1 MYSAF
6 YRRTFAI
13 ATFLIVGYLLIE
25 VLRPLA
31 GPLGWAAVLAFLLTP
46 VQARLKR
53 RLKGRGS
60 LSAGILTG
68 LTPFLVIAPLAFI
81 GVVFARQV
89 ASMITWLRGR
99 TLVSYPTMLEHL
111 EGYPVI
117 GSAVRWMRE
126 NSTVSADQV
135 QGWLTNGVQSLLK
148 SAATASGTFALGVL
162 GSLVGFFMTIFL
174 LFFLLRDGRMMFER
188 LTRLVPMEPDH
199 RKELLSYLAN
209 VTLAVVFGSVATA
222 LIQGAF
228 AGVGFALVGL
238 PSPVVFAVLAAI
250 AAFLPVGS
258 AIILL
263 PAVLYL
269 MIAGR
274 WGAAIFLAVWSA
286 AVGVA
291 DNFLRP
297 FLTSQRA
304 EVSTLAVFVGA
315 IGGASAFG
323 ILGLVIGPVLLGFV
337 VALVQ
342 FAEEAVTGR
351 RQALAGGARGTADD
365 RNADAQGAAGARGA
379 IRD

>member
-46 VQARLKR
+46 VQVRLQR

-81 GVVFARQV
+81 GVVFGRQV

-99 TLVSYPTMLEHL
+99 TLVSYPTMLAHL

-117 GSAVRWMRE
+117 GSAVHWMRE

-135 QGWLTNGVQSLLK
+135 QGWLTDGIQSLLK
-148 SAATASGTFALGVL
+148 SAATASGTFALSVV

-199 RKELLSYLAN
+199 RSELLSYLAN

-269 MIAGR
+269 MIVGR

-286 AVGVA
+286 GVGVA

-351 RQALAGGARGTADD
+351 RQALAGGARSTAD
-365 RNADAQGAAGARGA
+365 AK
-379 IRD
+379 